1 MGASR
6 LRVKGILLHIVTYTF
21 PGVTSK
27 FSHTWYKHRL
37 GCERATV
44 STSCIWPRADTVTR
58 RDENDGRNLS
68 SRGSNITWM
77 GVTARITRRSYT
89 MRKRSTD
96 KFPCLNNTNMYK
108 FIIHKYFITWDNYR
122 NGPTP
127 CPESQLALTYIN
139 LTLHILL
146 HEQQNSRCKDH
157 TTFRKGTFITS
168 DIFQMLIYSFIH

>member
-1 MGASR
+1 M
-6 LRVKGILLHIVTYTF
+6 F
-21 PGVTSK
+21 PGFTSK
-27 FSHTWYKHRL
+27 FSHTWYKHRF

-44 STSCIWPRADTVTR
+44 STSCIWPRADKVTR

-108 FIIHKYFITWDNYR
+108 FIIHKYLITWHNYR
-122 NGPTP
+122 NLLTP
-127 CPESQLALTYIN
+127 CPQVKLALTYIN
-139 LTLHILL
+139 LTWYTRLHK
-146 HEQQNSRCKDH
+146 QQNSRRKDH
-157 TTFRKGTFITS
+157 ITFRMETSITREV
-168 DIFQMLIYSFIH
+168 F